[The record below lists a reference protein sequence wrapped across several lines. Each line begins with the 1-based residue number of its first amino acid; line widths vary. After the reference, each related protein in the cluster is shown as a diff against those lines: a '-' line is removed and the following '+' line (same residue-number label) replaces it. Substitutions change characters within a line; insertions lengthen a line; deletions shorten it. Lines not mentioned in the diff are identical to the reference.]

1 MTPTRKEIREI
12 IDNMPNWETLEHLFA
27 YVICHWEQ
35 IKRRKKVQ
43 KLHIY
48 AELEKKCD
56 QAREFYCECVEPYLN
71 ERNKIAKIDHFN
83 APVKCKEMYKGNKRV
98 K

>member
-1 MTPTRKEIREI
+1 MNPTRQEIREI
-12 IDNMPNWETLEHLFA
+12 IADMPNWETLEHLFA

-43 KLHIY
+43 KLHFY
-48 AELEKKCD
+48 AELGEQCA
-56 QAREFYCECVEPYLN
+56 QAREFYCKCVEPYLK
-71 ERNKIAKIDHFN
+71 ERNKIEKIDHLH
-83 APVKCKEMYKGNKRV
+83 APAKCKEMYKGNKRV